1 MKEKKIKKK
10 IRIFTYI
17 YMYVCCVATCVHMP
31 QVHNYK
37 KQKYLFI
44 TIMVITVSTNNCWA
58 LLYFLNCTHF
68 TEVKY
73 TPHVYSTWCVPSLGT
88 YQVYVD
94 PTRSYALEY
103 LKDTIKTKCLSLNCN
118 VVSSIVF

>member
-1 MKEKKIKKK
+1 MHITVTYNLKRYNIIYHEGKKNKKK
-10 IRIFTYI
+10 NKDIYIFIYLFT
-17 YMYVCCVATCVHMP
+17 YMYVCVATCVHMP

-73 TPHVYSTWCVPSLGT
+73 TPH
-88 YQVYVD
+88 
-94 PTRSYALEY
+94 
-103 LKDTIKTKCLSLNCN
+103 K
-118 VVSSIVF
+118 